1 MIDSGKII
9 QAVEMILE
17 AIGEDPQREGLKG
30 TPSRV
35 ARMYSDIFRGLHESP
50 GKYLECV
57 FHEDHDEMIL
67 VRDIPFY
74 SMCEHHL
81 LPFIGTAHVA
91 YIPSDGRVTGLSKLT
106 RVVETIARKPQL
118 QERLTK
124 QINETITESL
134 NPQGVAVVVEAEHL
148 CMSMRGV
155 KKPGAKTVTSSVSGR
170 FRSDARTR
178 SEFFALINK

>member
-1 MIDSGKII
+1 MVDKEKIVT
-9 QAVEMILE
+9 AVELILE
-17 AIGEDPQREGLKG
+17 AIGEDPNREGLLG
-30 TPSRV
+30 TPDRV
-35 ARMYSDIFRGLHESP
+35 ARMYSEIFRGLHESP
-50 GKYLECV
+50 GDFLECV
-57 FHEDHDEMIL
+57 FHEEHDEMIL

-106 RVVETIARKPQL
+106 RVVESIARKPQL

-124 QINETITESL
+124 EINETITEYL
-134 NPQGVAVVVEAEHL
+134 KPQGAAVVVNAEHL
-148 CMSMRGV
+148 CMSMRGI
-155 KKPGAKTVTSSVSGR
+155 KKPGAMTVTSSVSGL

-178 SEFFALINK
+178 SEFFSLING